1 MPGQAFAGWT
11 FDYVEF
17 DNNACTS
24 CHRMPDF
31 RRFTAASH
39 IDYNAHMP
47 PLAPGSMK
55 ADFEAVGPVTGGKLT
70 LTKAGTQTGDA
81 VEGSF
86 AFTWK

>member
-1 MPGQAFAGWT
+1 MVPEVASPKSLYHVPGQAFAGWT
-11 FDYVEF
+11 FDHVEF

-24 CHRMPDF
+24 CHRLPDF

-55 ADFEAVGPVTGGKLT
+55 ADF
-70 LTKAGTQTGDA
+70 DA
-81 VEGSF
+81 VMALIAEM
-86 AFTWK
+86 